1 MNLKATSNNNKN
13 LSCYGDGQDH
23 KHQCRWEMMAL
34 GLIPRQHARE
44 PVIDS
49 MVACTELLASERQ
62 PVVSTSLSWGLSSV
76 SDFPGSL

>member
-1 MNLKATSNNNKN
+1 
-13 LSCYGDGQDH
+13 
-23 KHQCRWEMMAL
+23 MAL

-62 PVVSTSLSWGLSSV
+62 PVVSISLSWGLSSV